1 MHEVSLVRSLIRQV
15 ETLLADEGGGA
26 VTEIHVSIGPLS
38 GVEPLLVRSAF
49 DQLAATSQV
58 AGAKL
63 TIDCKQLEAICR
75 ACGTSF
81 VVESF
86 RFRCTAC
93 QSSSVRVTGGDEFR
107 LLSVS
112 IENEHEA
119 CCLNK
124 VTTT

>member
-15 ETLLADEGGGA
+15 ETIVADEGGGT
-26 VTEIHVSIGPLS
+26 VTGIHVSIGPLS

-49 DQLAATSQV
+49 DQLAETSQA

-63 TIDCKQLEAICR
+63 TIDCTQLEAICR
-75 ACGTSF
+75 ACGRSF
-81 VVESF
+81 VIESF

-112 IENEHEA
+112 IEEEHEA
-119 CCLNK
+119 CLSK
-124 VTTT
+124 VSTT